1 MSELA
6 MVNSK
11 RMPEPMFF
19 KTVQLAK
26 DSVVMSCSKL
36 TLHELKHEFPHTVY
50 TYKNAEGMIHEI
62 ITVTQILD
70 ALVLDHV
77 EHL

>member
-1 MSELA
+1 MELT

-19 KTVQLAK
+19 ATPQLAK

-36 TLHELKHEFPHTVY
+36 TLHDLRHEFPNTYY
-50 TYKNAEGMIHEI
+50 TYKNSEGMIHEI
-62 ITVTQILD
+62 ITVTQIMDSQILD
-70 ALVLDHV
+70 RV
-77 EHL
+77 EHI

>member
-1 MSELA
+1 MELT

-19 KTVQLAK
+19 ATTQLAK

-36 TLHELKHEFPHTVY
+36 TLHELKHEFPNTFY

-62 ITVTQILD
+62 VTVTQILD
-70 ALVLDHV
+70 SQILDHV
-77 EHL
+77 EHI